1 MAVIPRWPGGRLRS
15 TFLTRR
21 GPLPKVGS
29 APRLAIAEVFEQ
41 GMGMRRLKCWSI
53 AVGAIWA
60 LLPALSGSALA
71 MTCSERL
78 QVCHGYCVKSMGD
91 SPGCHAKCRQFHQ
104 ECMASGC
111 WESKVVAKQ
120 CGFARQ

>member
-1 MAVIPRWPGGRLRS
+1 
-15 TFLTRR
+15 
-21 GPLPKVGS
+21 
-29 APRLAIAEVFEQ
+29 
-41 GMGMRRLKCWSI
+41 
-53 AVGAIWA
+53 
-60 LLPALSGSALA
+60 
-71 MTCSERL
+71 
-78 QVCHGYCVKSMGD
+78 MGD

>member
-1 MAVIPRWPGGRLRS
+1 MQRLRWW
-15 TFLTRR
+15 
-21 GPLPKVGS
+21 
-29 APRLAIAEVFEQ
+29 I
-41 GMGMRRLKCWSI
+41 M
-53 AVGAIWA
+53 AVGATGA
-60 LLPALSGSALA
+60 LLIVLSGSAAA

-91 SPGCHAKCRQFHQ
+91 TPGCHAKCRQLSQ

-120 CGFARQ
+120 CGFTRQ